1 MEDDKREM
9 ETTTVKKNQVK
20 RTMIRVAIGQGLL
33 VAAGAAGLLAAAS
46 AQKTAPHKEA
56 NAVYVAHLSALNTTV
71 TGRTAT
77 GDVRLTIKGDSVTI
91 AVNAS
96 GLPKDITH
104 WQHFHGFTDGR
115 QSSCPAKSADA
126 NADGIIDVTETAPMA
141 GTTMVPFSSDP
152 VSMDV
157 PHGTYPEAS
166 ATGTLRYR
174 ATVSL
179 SALQEA
185 FGKAF
190 PGQQLDL
197 DRRVVFIHGVP
208 ATTKLAATVASLGT
222 IPAQVTLPIACGK
235 IARAK

>member
-1 MEDDKREM
+1 MERAI
-9 ETTTVKKNQVK
+9 VKTNQVK
-20 RTMIRVAIGQGLL
+20 RTMVGVPIAEALL
-33 VAAGAAGLLAAAS
+33 VAAGAVGLPAAAS
-46 AQKTAPHKEA
+46 AQNTAPHNKSS
-56 NAVYVAHLSALNTTV
+56 AVYVAHLSALNTTV
-71 TGRTAT
+71 TGRRAT

-115 QSSCPAKSADA
+115 QSSCPARSADA
-126 NADGIIDVTETAPMA
+126 NGDGIIDVTETTPMA

-174 ATVSL
+174 AMVSL
-179 SALQEA
+179 SALKEA

-208 ATTKLAATVASLGT
+208 AATKLPATVASLGT

-235 IARAK
+235 IVRAK